1 MTHRKHRS
9 LFTSKFLLSLTL
21 IVSLAYCR
29 TGAAKQLA
37 PPQPA
42 YDAVTV
48 KVDNGLAQDTSTDID
63 DTTFRA
69 KNVTL
74 KHLLV
79 NAYGIREG
87 LMFDLPGWASS
98 IRFDIYAKVTDPDL
112 KALRSLSRE
121 QRQAMIAAILVDR
134 FHLKLH
140 TESKTLP
147 VYELVVAKDGPKLT
161 ASAVPP
167 PDAANP
173 DPFGKMDV
181 HNTDMTATGVTLSQL
196 AGNLSFPLDRAVIDK
211 TGLTGRYDFRL
222 RWTADTV
229 AADSAAADAPPN
241 LFTAIQE
248 QLGLTLQPAR
258 GPVETL
264 VIDHV
269 EQPSEN

>member
-1 MTHRKHRS
+1 M
-9 LFTSKFLLSLTL
+9 SKLLLSLTL
-21 IVSLAYCR
+21 IAALGCCR
-29 TGAAKQLA
+29 TGAAQQSA
-37 PPQPA
+37 PPLPA
-42 YDAVTV
+42 YDAVTIRV
-48 KVDNGLAQDTSTDID
+48 NNGLVRDNSTNTD

-79 NAYGIREG
+79 NAYGIHEG
-87 LMFDLPGWASS
+87 LMFGLPGWASS
-98 IRFDIYAKVTDPDL
+98 TRFDIYAKVTDPDL
-112 KALRSLSRE
+112 KVLRNLSNE

-134 FHLKLH
+134 FHLNLH
-140 TESKTLP
+140 TESKIFF

-173 DPFGKMDV
+173 DPFGRMDV
-181 HNTDMTATGVTLSQL
+181 HNTDITATGVTLSQL
-196 AGNLSFPLDRAVIDK
+196 AGNLSFPLDRTVIDK
-211 TGLTGRYDFRL
+211 AGLTGRYDFRL
-222 RWTADTV
+222 QWTADTV
-229 AADSAAADAPPN
+229 AADSAAVDAPPN

-248 QLGLTLQPAR
+248 QLGLKLQPAK

-269 EQPSEN
+269 EQPTEN